1 VSWQE
6 YAKLRYTCAYYSLLP
21 SQRGQGE
28 ELVAVLARQG
38 LMPREELII
47 VSFSLKMLRP
57 AKKEL
62 EKMDKDKAQKIY
74 DHIEQLKSGPFR
86 PRIGMNIDKVAGKQ
100 KPPAYRLKIGR
111 IRVEYFVDG
120 QMIVIF
126 NIFMKKRKSDYR

>member
-1 VSWQE
+1 
-6 YAKLRYTCAYYSLLP
+6 
-21 SQRGQGE
+21 
-28 ELVAVLARQG
+28 
-38 LMPREELII
+38 MPKEELIT

-74 DHIEQLKSGPFR
+74 DLVEQLKIEPFR
-86 PRIGMNIDKVAGKQ
+86 PHTGMNIDKVAGKQ
-100 KPPAYRLKIGR
+100 KPPAYRLKVGR